1 MPFYAAEVYLFIY
14 PLLGS
19 GAGTRDNPPLCPLN
33 AVIIDI
39 IRFENISQLQT
50 PFVGGLGQ
58 RDISCTPP
66 QKFNSH
72 RGLSPRRAGEI
83 VDGEMQ

>member
-50 PFVGGLGQ
+50 PFVGGLAHLHRNSTHIEARAQ
-58 RDISCTPP
+58 EELEKLWMARCNDILLC
-66 QKFNSH
+66 
-72 RGLSPRRAGEI
+72 
-83 VDGEMQ
+83 